1 MKATVVPDV
10 SHFLEFIHDI
20 NADDVTRAC
29 HLYENVF
36 GWTFEKMGP
45 PDFYMINSGKMG
57 DPHCMNTLHSRRELK
72 QGVRM
77 TGYECIISVPSLSD
91 VVAAIRTQEGNI
103 TMEETVIVGL
113 GRLAF
118 FEDTEGNLAG
128 AMQYDQSA
136 G

>member
-1 MKATVVPDV
+1 MSIA
-10 SHFLEFIHDI
+10 SFSI
-20 NADDVTRAC
+20 NADDVQRAC
-29 HLYENVF
+29 HFYQNVF

-45 PDFYMINSGKMG
+45 PDFYMINPGKMG
-57 DPHCMNTLHSRRELK
+57 EPQSMNMLHPRRELK
-72 QGVRM
+72 QGVRL
-77 TGYECIISVPSLSD
+77 TGYECIISVPSLQK
-91 VVAAIRTQEGNI
+91 VVDAIRAQKGNI

-128 AMQYDQSA
+128 AMEYDKNA

>member
-1 MKATVVPDV
+1 
-10 SHFLEFIHDI
+10 
-20 NADDVTRAC
+20 
-29 HLYENVF
+29 
-36 GWTFEKMGP
+36 MGP